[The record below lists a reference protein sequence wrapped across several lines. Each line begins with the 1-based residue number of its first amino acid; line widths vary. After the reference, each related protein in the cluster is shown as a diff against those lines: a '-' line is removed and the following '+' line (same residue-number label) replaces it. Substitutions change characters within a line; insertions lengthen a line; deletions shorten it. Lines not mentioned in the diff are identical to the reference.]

1 MEPVGRDDVDRH
13 HLEEGE
19 CRKKTQDPTAHAP
32 MARHRPREGT
42 GIKCEKASPCSGPEI
57 NR

>member
-1 MEPVGRDDVDRH
+1 MTLDRH

-19 CRKKTQDPTAHAP
+19 SREKTQDPTAHAP
-32 MARHRPREGT
+32 VAQHRPREGT
-42 GIKCEKASPCSGPEI
+42 GRKHEKASPCSGPEI